1 MRRVLIAVTL
11 LMVAACSS
19 ATKRSS
25 PAASPVPGRPQ
36 GGAEVKAAGGALT
49 AKSAVESFLTAVK
62 NQDLQAMSMIWGNE
76 KGLARDQFSR
86 EELEKRLVIMQ
97 CSLNHD
103 TWSYAS
109 GLDGTTHPNE
119 QDLRIELKLKDLKA
133 QTMVTAVRGP
143 SARWYVKNI
152 DLTKLGDFCR

>member
-11 LMVAACSS
+11 LVVAACSS

-25 PAASPVPGRPQ
+25 PTSSPAPGRAE
-36 GGAEVKAAGGALT
+36 GAADVKAAGGALT
-49 AKSAVESFLTAVK
+49 AKSAVEGFLTAVK

-76 KGLARDQFSR
+76 RGLAREQFSR

-109 GLDGTTHPNE
+109 GLDGTTRANE
-119 QDLRIELKLKDLKA
+119 QDLRIELKLKNLKE
-133 QTMVTAVRGP
+133 QTMVTTVRGP
-143 SARWYVKNI
+143 GARWYVKNI